1 MQHATTIRLSAVT
14 VSEESE
20 RLVLSV
26 LRSGHIAQG
35 PMVARLEAGF
45 AELCG
50 TRHVVAVT
58 NGTIAARRRIAGTGV
73 GPGDEVVT
81 SPFTFVATLNAILE
95 CGATARFADI
105 DPATFVVDADQVA
118 EAITPRT
125 RVLMPVHLYGQAPDM
140 TPPRCARVGSRS
152 GDRRR
157 CRAGP
162 RRARRRRAG
171 WFVRHGLLFPGTR
184 RRTSRAAKAAC

>member
-1 MQHATTIRLSAVT
+1 MQHSPTIRLSAVS

-35 PMVARLEAGF
+35 PMVGRLEAEF
-45 AELCG
+45 AALCG
-50 TRHVVAVT
+50 TRHAVAVT
-58 NGTIAARRRIAGTGV
+58 NGTIALVAALQALGI

-125 RVLMPVHLYGQAPDM
+125 RALMPVHLYGQAPDM
-140 TPPRCARVGSRS
+140 TPPRRARVGSRY
-152 GDRRR
+152 GDRGGR
-157 CRAGP
+157 RAGP
-162 RRARRRRAG
+162 RRDRRRAS
-171 WFVRHGLLFPGTR
+171 RSAPSAPAASRCTR
-184 RRTSRAAKAAC
+184 RRT